1 MKSLKYLLPTLL
13 LIVLALFSCKTE
25 GPAPVADQEPDEEKE
40 APAKN
45 TNTPFTSI
53 PDELVG
59 TWYADHNKEPLLV
72 NWEKGTFQGEPGFR
86 EFRTMVFTKNG
97 KEAVEYTSE
106 VYVSGD
112 EEKQYLYKITGTL
125 EYKKSPATLTFHAQS
140 GKMRVFSNKSQGYK
154 ESAIASKDLKTYQSV
169 LFDPEATTFTS
180 SANYLTAKRKDG
192 DNHFSVR
199 YIKVDGTVPPGDS
212 GPNPSGPYSTP
223 PSSGTYVKI
232 GNQYYPTV
240 SIASQEWTSVNYAG
254 TGGIQDNDKPHYGT
268 FFKRADINNIALP
281 EGWRIPTKQDYIQ
294 LLKSQGIAF
303 DETWETTDGD
313 DLQSKK
319 LLGQLMSV
327 TGWLKEDGY
336 ANNKSGFNAV
346 PANIRVVNGN
356 PHGEGTNCVLW
367 TSDFDKDENPV
378 AFTIIQLPSDT
389 YSSLR
394 TYPVGYN
401 APHLPLRFV
410 RNK

>member
-1 MKSLKYLLPTLL
+1 M
-13 LIVLALFSCKTE
+13 
-25 GPAPVADQEPDEEKE
+25 
-40 APAKN
+40 
-45 TNTPFTSI
+45 
-53 PDELVG
+53 
-59 TWYADHNKEPLLV
+59 
-72 NWEKGTFQGEPGFR
+72 
-86 EFRTMVFTKNG
+86 
-97 KEAVEYTSE
+97 
-106 VYVSGD
+106 
-112 EEKQYLYKITGTL
+112 
-125 EYKKSPATLTFHAQS
+125 
-140 GKMRVFSNKSQGYK
+140 
-154 ESAIASKDLKTYQSV
+154 
-169 LFDPEATTFTS
+169 
-180 SANYLTAKRKDG
+180 
-192 DNHFSVR
+192 
-199 YIKVDGTVPPGDS
+199 
-212 GPNPSGPYSTP
+212 
-223 PSSGTYVKI
+223 KI

-346 PANIRVVNGN
+346 PANIRVTNGN

-367 TSDFDKDENPV
+367 TAEFDEDENPV